1 MPVPTETFR
10 NMKKLNVVFGLSA
23 LAGLVSFGWMMWH
36 DYDRDWRHTQTG
48 FFNARSALAHFT
60 ALSFESDAERKRHE
74 ALAAAVQAAEGE
86 LERPD
91 VKPDIDK
98 ARQDKINLKGRLE
111 GVALAYGN
119 RNAELSV
126 TLFKY
131 EEALALHGPDDPRT
145 TIWETRFKLES
156 QEAADLKKEQDK
168 LEDALRD
175 VDTRLK
181 TRHAKLTAAQKELDA
196 YNKRRDD
203 AVKRDRMFGPGPT
216 RAIINLPILDAFPPK
231 GVPGRQEVRQVFM
244 PPIRFDYN
252 FIDSYVTDRCMTCH
266 VSIDDPLFT
275 RENFVEQASKALE
288 TDKVR
293 EILRQENEKLARG
306 LDRRLAEVDTAE
318 FRSADLSPAGDA
330 AVSGPRVRFINAF
343 VHAANVFLEET
354 KRPPVKSFDIQRRLK
369 DKALDRGT
377 VQSAIEQEARK
388 IFAAAPPRASDKE
401 NARELRFEEMN
412 AEQQERHFKSLSA
425 AMNLYLVRMGRPEV
439 AFNKEYEAHP
449 RLDLFLSPESPHPL
463 NKMGCT
469 VCHEGSGQDTDFVL
483 AAHTPKNP
491 AEKKEWAKK
500 YYVKEAGL
508 PLATFHLVE
517 EYWER
522 PMLLPKYV
530 SASCVKCHDRI
541 YDLERHKAEPLDAAH
556 NVVEGRTL
564 FTQVGCINCHNVE
577 GLTGARQVGT
587 DLTYVADKLSAG
599 FMERWI
605 QSPEDFRPATRMPH
619 FFRQENNLDASRN
632 EEFDPTP
639 ELRTEAEIKAIAHY
653 LRVFSRPFDAKP
665 LPEGLTGDPKR
676 GEELFLSVGCLACH
690 ANLDAH
696 DPLDSAGRT
705 FGEKWIA
712 TDIAHVKAEEKLRQ
726 LIDQGERPSESQK
739 QEILDGL
746 AEEAKQIYAGMS
758 QNDRTRYAARR
769 FTTERREKATLARK
783 TEIFLADNEQRDP
796 DPLKTYVPPDF
807 SRHAPELTGMG
818 TKLAPDASN
827 AEQMRRG
834 MQWLYNWLSDP
845 RHYSSYSNM
854 PRMFRDNYYQD
865 LSPDQR
871 KLKNDQDMLDVAA
884 YLLTLRNESFE
895 TDPVEDT
902 PEHRAEMER
911 LILMLLGGQNTETVS
926 KMILGD
932 QKMDPSEPYGPLTR
946 AVVNQAYRSFG
957 GGDAGRE
964 KVAALINERSG
975 SLADR
980 QRLYFGMKMIS
991 HYGCYGCH
999 KIAGFED
1006 ATPVGTDLSLWAQK
1020 FMSQLDFAFFS
1031 HVFEHEREEN
1041 PEVWGSIYRPD
1052 EEYAH
1057 LRRATAEAPDQLMR
1071 GVGEPIAHE
1080 MLHNHAA
1087 FAYHKMRNPRI
1098 YDREK
1103 YKKPY
1108 EKLKMPN
1115 FYFTE
1120 REARALTTFLLSR
1133 RAANVQASVK
1143 IAYEGTPTG
1152 IIADG
1157 RPLVRELNCIGCHTI
1172 EGGDEATI
1180 HQYYTDDITVADD
1193 FPFGVRFRPPLLWG
1207 EGAKIQHD
1215 WLYSFL
1221 NNVEMLRPWMNA
1233 RMPSFHLTG
1242 EQATALVEYFAG
1254 LSQDESKILRE
1265 ELMPIAK
1272 HLQQVHAA
1280 AGGVEGEPAEVF
1292 WFTEEKLAAQA
1303 EFLKRYG
1310 LAHQQVV
1317 AANFQP
1323 SATPQM
1329 LAPTYQKLVQRAGF
1343 LSSLY
1348 DIEYPFPGRQ
1358 FQPITEER
1366 FNTGLEF
1373 FYDLKCLAC
1382 HVGGDPTVP
1391 GTTTD
1396 IKAPNFALAHKRLS
1410 YDWVMYWLQD
1420 PGVIMPGTNMPQIFP
1435 GTTFHDQF
1443 GGDMK
1448 KEGEA
1453 KYGDTVEKQATLLTD
1468 FIFALGERGFTAIQ
1482 PGALEQQEQQP
1493 PEQGEMEFDFG
1504 GGGGESEA
1512 EGQGEAEPE
1521 FDFGGGGSEEKKK
1534 EEPEFDFESPG

>member
-10 NMKKLNVVFGLSA
+10 SMKKLNVVFGVSSLLGLLSF
-23 LAGLVSFGWMMWH
+23 VWMMWH

-48 FFNARSALAHFT
+48 FFNVRSAVHHFT
-60 ALSFESDAERKRHE
+60 ALSFESEEERKKHG
-74 ALAAAVQAAEGE
+74 ALAAAVRAAEAE
-86 LERPD
+86 LDRPD
-91 VKPDIDK
+91 VKPDIE
-98 ARQDKINLKGRLE
+98 QDQQKKIELKGKLE

-119 RNAELSV
+119 RNAELAV

-145 TIWETRFKLES
+145 TVWEQRFQRES
-156 QEAADLKKEQDK
+156 QVVADLKQEQDK
-168 LEDALRD
+168 LEDALRG

-181 TRHAKLTAAQKELDA
+181 ERHAKLTAARKELDA
-196 YNKRRDD
+196 YNKRRED
-203 AVKRDRMFGPGPT
+203 AEDRDRMYGPGPV

-231 GVPGRQEVRQVFM
+231 AVPGRQEVRQVFM

-252 FIDSYVTDRCMTCH
+252 FIDSYVTDRCLTCH
-266 VSIDDPLFT
+266 VSIDDPLFS
-275 RENFVEQASKALE
+275 RKNFVEQASNALE
-288 TDKVR
+288 TDRVR
-293 EILRQENEKLARG
+293 EILREENEKLARE
-306 LDRRLAEVDTAE
+306 LDQRLAEVDTAE
-318 FRSADLSPAGDA
+318 FRDAILSP
-330 AVSGPRVRFINAF
+330 SGEGEASNPRVKFINAF

-354 KRPPVKSFDIQRRLK
+354 KRPLVRSFEIQRQLNEK
-369 DKALDRGT
+369 TLDRGT
-377 VQSAIEQEARK
+377 VQSAIEQVARK
-388 IFAAAPPRASDKE
+388 IFAAVAPRASDKE
-401 NARELRFEEMN
+401 NARPLRFEEMSPP
-412 AEQQERHFKSLSA
+412 QQADYFKSLSA
-425 AMNLYLVRMGRPEV
+425 AMNLYLTGNRRPAVE
-439 AFNKEYEAHP
+439 FKSEYEAHP
-449 RLDLFLSPESPHPL
+449 RLDLFLSAESPHPL

-483 AAHTPKNP
+483 AAHTPKTP

-530 SASCVKCHDRI
+530 SASCVKCHNQV
-541 YDLERHKAEPLDAAH
+541 YDLERHETEQLEEAH

-587 DLTYVADKLSAG
+587 DLTHVADKLSSG

-639 ELRTEAEIKAIAHY
+639 ELRTETEIKAIAHY
-653 LRVFSRPFDAKP
+653 LRVFSQPFDAKP
-665 LPEGLTGDPKR
+665 LPEGMTSDPKR
-676 GEELFLSVGCLACH
+676 GEALFLSVGCLACH

-696 DPLDSAGRT
+696 DPLDNAGRT
-705 FGEKWIA
+705 FGEKWIT
-712 TDIAHVKAEEKLRQ
+712 TDIAHVRAEERLNR
-726 LIDQGERPSESQK
+726 LIDEGERPSESEK
-739 QEILDGL
+739 QSILEGF
-746 AEEAKQIYAGMS
+746 AKEAKQVYAGMS

-769 FTTERREKATLARK
+769 FTSERRERATLAKK

-796 DPLKTYVPPDF
+796 DPLKTHVPPDF
-807 SRHAPELTGMG
+807 SRYAPELTGMG
-818 TKLAPDASN
+818 TKLAPDAGN
-827 AEQMRRG
+827 AEQAGRA

-845 RHYSSYSNM
+845 RHYSSYTNM

-865 LSPDQR
+865 LPPNQR
-871 KLKNDQDMLDVAA
+871 KLKNDQDMMDVAA
-884 YLLTLRNESFE
+884 YLLTLLNDDFE
-895 TDPVEDT
+895 TGPIEET
-902 PEHRAEMER
+902 PEHREEMER
-911 LILMLLGGQNTETVS
+911 LILMLLGGQNTQTVS

-932 QKMDPSEPYGPLTR
+932 EKMDPSEPYGPLTR

-964 KVAALINERSG
+964 QVLALINERSG

-980 QRLYFGMKMIS
+980 QKLYFGMKMIS

-999 KIAGFED
+999 RIAGFED

-1041 PEVWGSIYRPD
+1041 PEVWGSIYRPG

-1057 LRRATAEAPDQLMR
+1057 LRRATAEDPTQLMQ
-1071 GVGEPIAHE
+1071 GVGGLIAQE
-1080 MLHNHAA
+1080 ILHNHAA

-1115 FYFTE
+1115 FYFSE

-1133 RAANVQASVK
+1133 RAPNVQASVK
-1143 IAYEGTPTG
+1143 IAYDGTSTG
-1152 IIADG
+1152 MIAKG
-1157 RPLVRELNCIGCHTI
+1157 RALVRELNCIGCHTI

-1180 HQYYTDDITVADD
+1180 HQYYTDDITVSDD
-1193 FPFGVRFRPPLLWG
+1193 FPFGVRFRPPMLWG

-1221 NNVEMLRPWMNA
+1221 NNVEMLRPWLRA
-1233 RMPSFHLTG
+1233 RMPSFHLTN

-1254 LSQDESKILRE
+1254 LSKHESELLGDELT
-1265 ELMPIAK
+1265 PIAK
-1272 HLQQVHAA
+1272 HLEQVHAA
-1280 AGGVEGEPAEVF
+1280 AGGAEGQAGGGF
-1292 WFTEEKLAAQA
+1292 WFMEEKLAEPA

-1323 SATPQM
+1323 SAGPQM
-1329 LAPTYQKLVQRAGF
+1329 LAPAYQRLVQRANF
-1343 LSSLY
+1343 LSSLF
-1348 DIEYPFPGRQ
+1348 DIEFPFLGRQ
-1358 FQPITEER
+1358 YQPITEER
-1366 FNTGLEF
+1366 FTTGMEF

-1382 HVGGDPTVP
+1382 HVGGDPKAP

-1396 IKAPNFALAHKRLS
+1396 IKAPNFALTHKRLS
-1410 YDWVMYWLQD
+1410 YEWVMYWLQD

-1435 GTTFHDQF
+1435 GTTFHAQF
-1443 GGDMK
+1443 GGDVQ

-1453 KYGDTVEKQATLLTD
+1453 KYGDMVDEQATLLTD
-1468 FIFALGERGFTAIQ
+1468 FIFALGERNFTAIQ
-1482 PGALEQQEQQP
+1482 PGALEQQQEQQQ
-1493 PEQGEMEFDFG
+1493 EQGEMEFDFG
-1504 GGGGESEA
+1504 GGDS
-1512 EGQGEAEPE
+1512 
-1521 FDFGGGGSEEKKK
+1521 DEEEKK
-1534 EEPEFDFESPG
+1534 EEPEFDFESPS